1 MEKLSKYIVIFG
13 VVFIM
18 INVIGY
24 IFNINLFISALKNPT
39 GGGGISYSNIPFI
52 IIYIVEIRNKI

>member
-1 MEKLSKYIVIFG
+1 
-13 VVFIM
+13 M

-52 IIYIVEIRNKI
+52 ISILITIIIYIVEIRNKI